1 MSNEPVNLRKEEAK
15 KLLINAAR
23 SVLLEGNLHPTT
35 KLISDTAG
43 VNPSSMTR
51 HFGGLQGLLIE
62 TTHSLLEEFATS
74 LGSNPTLARVED
86 PLFVTRTKIV
96 ALLLQQGV
104 DPTLF
109 LPRRETITERFIS
122 NQTSISNV
130 SEKTA
135 IAFWQLAALSTEGFT
150 IFGETHPFNEQQKQD
165 TFALVLKIREMLPQ
179 IEKELSWDS
188 LN

>member
-1 MSNEPVNLRKEEAK
+1 
-15 KLLINAAR
+15 
-23 SVLLEGNLHPTT
+23 
-35 KLISDTAG
+35 
-43 VNPSSMTR
+43 
-51 HFGGLQGLLIE
+51 
-62 TTHSLLEEFATS
+62 
-74 LGSNPTLARVED
+74 
-86 PLFVTRTKIV
+86 
-96 ALLLQQGV
+96 
-104 DPTLF
+104 LF